1 MNTVWS
7 DYVQS
12 IGTLYF
18 SRKLRFADAFRA
30 QYDAGET
37 QWDTETA
44 VVQVVRGVKT
54 ALNEYE
60 QEEPK

>member
-37 QWDTETA
+37 QW
-44 VVQVVRGVKT
+44 VVRGVKT